1 MIASGDNYKGRAIKG
16 SVQLGET
23 PNGTLQIAVD
33 MELKNAQDPEGKII
47 GKMTTFLYF
56 SEGAAVYSY
65 ERLRLL
71 GWKGAGPDD
80 IDKMDDIF
88 ENWVPCRVTVPEPY
102 KDPKDGS
109 MKMGQSKLEIMA
121 GAGTVTLNKPLGSDA
136 FKARLKAVGGG
147 GGSTGTGGSA
157 AGGPAPPF

>member
-16 SVQLGET
+16 TVQLGET
-23 PNGTLQIAVD
+23 ANGTLQIAVD
-33 MELKNAQDPEGKII
+33 MELKGAQDPDGKII

-56 SEGAAVYSY
+56 SDGAAVYSY

-71 GWKGAGPDD
+71 GWKGAGAED

-88 ENWVPCRVTVPEPY
+88 ENWVPCRVTVPESY
-102 KDPKDGS
+102 TDPKTKET
-109 MKMGQSKLEIMA
+109 KMGQSKLEIMA
-121 GAGTVTLNKPLGSDA
+121 GAGTVTLNKTLPADA
-136 FKARLKAVGGG
+136 FKARLKAVSGGTG
-147 GGSTGTGGSA
+147 GGTGGSA